1 MSYAVQA
8 DMVSRFGNDEVV
20 ALTDRDQ
27 AGVID
32 ATVLSNALDAAAAQ
46 IDTYL
51 SGRYALPLQIVPRY
65 LVTVCCDI
73 ARYQLCVG
81 STRGTE
87 EIETRYKDA
96 VRFLELAASGKVTLG
111 VTPVGQVQSSNT
123 IEFNSG
129 TKIFGRRDR
138 GAF

>member
-1 MSYAVQA
+1 MTYAAQS
-8 DMVSRFGNDEVV
+8 DMVARFGNDEVV

-32 ATVLSNALDAAAAQ
+32 TTVLGDALDTAAAQ

-51 SGRYALPLQIVPRY
+51 SSRYTLPLQVVPRF

-73 ARYQLCVG
+73 ARYELCVG
-81 STRGTE
+81 KTRGSE

>member
-1 MSYAVQA
+1 MSYAAQT

-20 ALTDRDQ
+20 ALTDRSM

-32 ATVLSNALDAAAAQ
+32 ATVLGDALDAAAAQ

-51 SGRYALPLQIVPRY
+51 SGRYALPLQIVPKY

-81 STRGTE
+81 GTRGTE
-87 EIETRYKDA
+87 EIETRNKDA
-96 VRFLELAASGKVTLG
+96 IRFLELAASGKVTLG
-111 VTPVGQVQSSNT
+111 VTPVGQVETSNT
-123 IEFNSG
+123 IAFNDGSR
-129 TKIFGRRDR
+129 IFSHQDR